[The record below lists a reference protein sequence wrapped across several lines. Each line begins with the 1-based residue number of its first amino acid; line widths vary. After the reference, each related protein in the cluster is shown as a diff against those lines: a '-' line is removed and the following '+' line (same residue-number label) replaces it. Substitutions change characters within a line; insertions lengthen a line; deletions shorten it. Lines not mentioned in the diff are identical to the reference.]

1 MGCPLKILIADGN
14 PIVLEGMRCVLE
26 EDGGFEVVATVQRG
40 AAVLPSVARTSPEV
54 VLLDADLPGVDG
66 FACLELIHARHPE
79 LHAVLLCDAAEPRDL
94 VRAFGHG
101 ASGVIVKDIPKSEFA
116 PAIRQAVDGGYAS
129 TPRSAAVRRGRWAQ
143 RRAAGSAGLTPRETE
158 IVRAVADGLSNRE
171 IARSLRIAEPTV
183 KFHLSKVYR
192 RLEVTNRTEV
202 THWAVATGIANGLR
216 DGAPAT
222 A

>member
-1 MGCPLKILIADGN
+1 MGHPMKILIAEGN

-26 EDGGFEVVATVQRG
+26 EDGGFEVVATVERG
-40 AAVLPSVARTSPEV
+40 AAVLPFVDRTSPDV
-54 VLLDADLPGVDG
+54 VLLDAGLPGLDG
-66 FACLELIHARHPE
+66 FACLAVLKARHPD
-79 LHAVLLCDAAEPRDL
+79 LHTVLLCDAAGTQDL
-94 VRAFGHG
+94 VRAFGLG
-101 ASGVIVKDIPKSEFA
+101 AAGVIVKDIPRSEFG

-129 TPRSAAVRRGRWAQ
+129 APRSAAVRRGRWTP

-202 THWAVATGIANGLR
+202 THWAVATGLANGLR
-216 DGAPAT
+216 DAAPAT

>member
-1 MGCPLKILIADGN
+1 MKILIADGN

-26 EDGGFEVVATVQRG
+26 EDGGFEIVATVERG
-40 AAVLPSVARTSPEV
+40 PAVLPLVARTSPDV
-54 VLLDADLPGVDG
+54 VLLDADLPGLDG
-66 FACLELIHARHPE
+66 FQCLALLQERHPE
-79 LHAVLLCDAAEPRDL
+79 LHVVLLCEAAEARDL

-101 ASGVIVKDIPKSEFA
+101 ASGVIVKDIPKSEFG

-129 TPRSAAVRRGRWAQ
+129 APRSAAVRRGRWAQ

-171 IARSLRIAEPTV
+171 IARTLRIAEPTV

-216 DGAPAT
+216 DAAPAP